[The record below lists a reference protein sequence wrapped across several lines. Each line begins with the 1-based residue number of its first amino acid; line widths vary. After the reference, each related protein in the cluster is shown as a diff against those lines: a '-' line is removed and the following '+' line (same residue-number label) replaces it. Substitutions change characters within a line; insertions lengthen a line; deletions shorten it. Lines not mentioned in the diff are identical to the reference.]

1 MSPVYSPE
9 TDLHLLRNHAV
20 TDAGERRLWLSK
32 LAVLP
37 EPIAIHCPV
46 LGLCG
51 FSSALTWDPQADH
64 LELVG
69 QAEPGVPL
77 PDCPA
82 PLGQRVR
89 ALVVALHEGV
99 KLQFELDALAIAP
112 GPDSAQ
118 GLWRLQS
125 RMPHVIYRLQRRDAF
140 RVTPSP
146 LAPAQLWLAT
156 PGQAGRERSVQVVDV
171 SATGMAFRWPER
183 ADTPPHEG
191 SRLARCRLELAGTLP
206 IECTLVVTETR
217 ADDDAADP
225 RLRVGCRFE
234 GLSPSEARAVQIYV
248 NLAQVRARAKRP
260 QVGLRIASA
269 A

>member
-9 TDLHLLRNHAV
+9 TDLHLLQSHAV

-77 PDCPA
+77 PDCSA

-112 GPDSAQ
+112 GPDSRTVPR
-118 GLWRLQS
+118 GCGDCS
-125 RMPHVIYRLQRRDAF
+125 RACRTSSIACNAAMPFA
-140 RVTPSP
+140 
-146 LAPAQLWLAT
+146 
-156 PGQAGRERSVQVVDV
+156 
-171 SATGMAFRWPER
+171 
-183 ADTPPHEG
+183 
-191 SRLARCRLELAGTLP
+191 
-206 IECTLVVTETR
+206 
-217 ADDDAADP
+217 
-225 RLRVGCRFE
+225 
-234 GLSPSEARAVQIYV
+234 
-248 NLAQVRARAKRP
+248 
-260 QVGLRIASA
+260 
-269 A
+269 

>member
-9 TDLHLLRNHAV
+9 TDPQLLHAHAV
-20 TDAGERRLWLSK
+20 TDAGERQVWLSR

-51 FSSALTWDPQADH
+51 FSSSLTWNPQTDQ

-69 QAEPGVPL
+69 QAEPGVQL
-77 PDCPA
+77 PDCSP
-82 PLGQRVR
+82 PMGQCVR

-99 KLQFELDALAIAP
+99 KLQFELDAQAIAP
-112 GPDSAQ
+112 APGSAQ
-118 GLWRLQS
+118 GLWRLQA
-125 RMPHVIYRLQRRDAF
+125 RLPQIIYRLQRRDAF
-140 RVTPSP
+140 RVTPSA

-156 PGQAGRERSVQVVDV
+156 PGQAGRERTVQVVDV
-171 SATGMAFRWPER
+171 SATGIAFRWPER
-183 ADTPPHEG
+183 TDAPPQQG
-191 SRLARCRLELAGTLP
+191 SRLARCRLELAGTVP
-206 IECTLVVTETR
+206 IDCTLVVTETR
-217 ADDDAADP
+217 AGEDAADP

-260 QVGLRIASA
+260 QLGLRATSTA
-269 A
+269 